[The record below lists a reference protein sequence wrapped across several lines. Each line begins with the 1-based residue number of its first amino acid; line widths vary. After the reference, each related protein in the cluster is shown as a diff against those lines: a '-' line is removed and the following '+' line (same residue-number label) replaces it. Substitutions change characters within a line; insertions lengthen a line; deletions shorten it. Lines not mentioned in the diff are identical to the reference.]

1 MRSHPSPGAPS
12 PGAPAPSAS
21 RIQTRS
27 SPNIAA
33 AGPSVGAPGPS
44 SSAGHIS
51 PKSNQKKHKMPISM
65 KMNDGSVVDKVLE
78 FEEEHYHKIW
88 FYGKPAL
95 ISGGLVAIN
104 LVKKF
109 LTPTQKSKFR
119 STSFGHFLDF
129 EPLVFSGQ
137 LVHCMLLK
145 EVFHLNPNEMM
156 FKVHET
162 LLKFSISDFALITGL
177 NCAEYLSFCNEDGI
191 PKQLPFGSSWL
202 CSKYFPGKS
211 SIYRGDL
218 YDFLDQNQVK
228 DDTDAIK
235 LVLIFIVDYILLS
248 KKDNKLVDKYLWH
261 MVDSLDMFGSFP
273 WGRKSFL
280 LTLEY
285 LKKALKGKQTDSQQD
300 VIHYELFGFPTAFQ
314 IWIYECFISLPKTVI
329 SYNGPKIPRICS
341 WSKAFKSKF
350 FSLNE
355 KFFDCEEVC

>member
-1 MRSHPSPGAPS
+1 
-12 PGAPAPSAS
+12 
-21 RIQTRS
+21 
-27 SPNIAA
+27 
-33 AGPSVGAPGPS
+33 
-44 SSAGHIS
+44 
-51 PKSNQKKHKMPISM
+51 
-65 KMNDGSVVDKVLE
+65 
-78 FEEEHYHKIW
+78 
-88 FYGKPAL
+88 
-95 ISGGLVAIN
+95 
-104 LVKKF
+104 
-109 LTPTQKSKFR
+109 
-119 STSFGHFLDF
+119 
-129 EPLVFSGQ
+129 
-137 LVHCMLLK
+137 MLLK

-162 LLKFSISDFALITGL
+162 LLKFSISDFAIIIGL
-177 NCAEYLSFCNEDGI
+177 NCAEYPSFCNEDGI

-273 WGRKSFL
+273 WGRKSFF

-285 LKKALKGKQTDSQQD
+285 LKKALKGKQSDSQQD
-300 VIHYELFGFPTAFQ
+300 VIYYKLFGFPTAFQ

-329 SYNGPKIPRICS
+329 SYHGPKIPRICS
-341 WSKAFKSKF
+341 WSKAFKSNF

-355 KFFDCEEVC
+355 KALPVRNLVPTERECKDLLSCIPEFTGVSSVHKKRPFSEEELKSDSVQLNVSADLYHFLEPFFFSFFLFKP